1 MYRYNGDMK
10 RFRGML
16 WPVLLVVLLAVL
28 AWLQFRWT
36 AQISVAEQERMQAS
50 LQSSVRRFA
59 GDVDDEAMLLFQFFR
74 VARADELGSRL
85 ERYRDEARYPEL
97 VSAIYFFDA
106 DGGLKKLEG
115 EGVSHELVSI
125 EWPQSLE
132 RVRERLSGW
141 RRRAERGRRGGPPF
155 PSPVLSGEPPV
166 VVVPIAPRGAWRGFS
181 SAGYTLA
188 TLDSETLR
196 DAIFPELAER
206 HFGPEYDVA
215 VVDGHGDV
223 LFATADGD
231 AAMDPLEARSDA
243 RGELFSLGRF
253 MGRSP
258 RRGERRRHPPEIA
271 EARERLGAGRW
282 EVLVRHRAGSLEA
295 FVASTRVRNLMLSFG
310 ILGLL
315 AASMALVAVSTRRA
329 TELNDRK
336 MEFVAGVSHEL
347 RTPVAVL
354 RSAGQNLADGSVSDP
369 AQVKRYG
376 SLIDSE
382 GRRLNDLVDQVLE
395 LAGIQ
400 SQKRRYR
407 REPVSAESLVADALT
422 DCESLRDIRSV
433 RITTSFPSKGATLL
447 GDPDAMRRAVSNIIM
462 NAIKH
467 GGDGNGN
474 AVEILAEPRGSKI
487 AIVVSDRGP
496 GISEEDQSHLFEP
509 FYRGSRAHE
518 RQVPGSGLGLSL
530 VDHVAREHGG
540 SVEVEST
547 PGKGSRFTLY
557 FPAQD

>member
-1 MYRYNGDMK
+1 MK

-16 WPVLLVVLLAVL
+16 WPVLLLVLLAVL

-59 GDVDDEAMLLFQFFR
+59 GDVDDEALLLFQFFR
-74 VARADELGSRL
+74 VAQADELGSQL

-97 VSAIYFFDA
+97 VSAVYLFDEDA
-106 DGGLKKLEG
+106 GLKKLES
-115 EGVSHELVSI
+115 ERFVSV
-125 EWPQSLE
+125 EWPRALE
-132 RVRERLSGW
+132 RVRDRLSGW
-141 RRRAERGRRGGPPF
+141 ERRAERGRRGGPPF
-155 PSPVLSGEPPV
+155 PFPVLSGDPPV
-166 VVVPIAPRGAWRGFS
+166 VVIPIASRESRRRGFS
-181 SAGYTLA
+181 ISGYTLT
-188 TLDSETLR
+188 TLDSETLSE
-196 DAIFPELAER
+196 AIFPELAER

-231 AAMDPLEARSDA
+231 VAMHRADA

-253 MGRSP
+253 MGRPP
-258 RRGERRRHPPEIA
+258 RRGERGRLPPELV
-271 EARERLGAGRW
+271 EARERLGVGRW
-282 EVLVRHRAGSLEA
+282 ELFVRHRAGSLEA
-295 FVASTRVRNLMLSFG
+295 FVASARTRNLMVSFG

-315 AASMALVAVSTRRA
+315 AASIGLVAVSTRRA

-407 REPVSAESLVADALT
+407 SEPVLVDSLVADALA
-422 DCESLRDIRSV
+422 DCESFRDERGV

-467 GGDGNGN
+467 GGDGDN
-474 AVEILAEPRGSKI
+474 AIEILAEPRGSKI
-487 AIVVSDRGP
+487 AIVVTDRGP
-496 GISEEDQSHLFEP
+496 GISIEDQSHLFEP
-509 FYRGSRAHE
+509 FYRGSRAHD

-540 SVEVEST
+540 SIEVESR

-557 FPAQD
+557 LPGQAAQATQATQD

>member
-1 MYRYNGDMK
+1 MT

-16 WPVLLVVLLAVL
+16 WPVLLLVLLAVL

-36 AQISVAEQERMQAS
+36 GQVSVAEQERMQAS

-59 GDVDDEAMLLFQFFR
+59 GDVDDEALLLFQFFR
-74 VARADELGSRL
+74 AERVDELGSRL

-97 VSAIYFFDA
+97 VSAIYFCDA
-106 DGGLKKLEG
+106 DGALSKLDSVG
-115 EGVSHELVSI
+115 APHKLVPI
-125 EWPQSLE
+125 EWPQAFE
-132 RVRERLSGW
+132 RVREQLIGW
-141 RRRAERGRRGGPPF
+141 GRGVERGRRGGPPF
-155 PSPVLSGEPPV
+155 PFPVLSGEPPV
-166 VVVPIAPRGAWRGFS
+166 VAIPIASREARWAGFS
-181 SAGYTLA
+181 VSGYILA
-188 TLDSETLR
+188 TLDSATLR
-196 DAIFPELAER
+196 ETIFPELAER
-206 HFGPEYDVA
+206 HFGSDYDVA
-215 VVDGHGDV
+215 VVDGHGYV
-223 LFATADGD
+223 FFATADGD
-231 AAMDPLEARSDA
+231 ATMGLDARADA

-253 MGRSP
+253 IGRPP
-258 RRGERRRHPPEIA
+258 RRRERRRLPPELV
-271 EARERLGAGRW
+271 EARERLGVGSW
-282 EVLVRHRAGSLEA
+282 EVFVRHRAGSLEA
-295 FVASTRVRNLMLSFG
+295 FVASARTRNLMVSFG

-315 AASMALVAVSTRRA
+315 AASIGLVAVSTRRA

-382 GRRLNDLVDQVLE
+382 GRRLNELVDQVLA

-407 REPVSAESLVADALT
+407 REPVLASSLVADALA
-422 DCESLRDIRSV
+422 DCESLREERSV
-433 RITTSFPSKGATLL
+433 PITTSFPSKGATLF

-467 GGDGNGN
+467 GGDGDGN

-487 AIVVSDRGP
+487 AIVVTDRGP
-496 GISEEDQSHLFEP
+496 GISEEDRIHLFEP
-509 FYRGSRAHE
+509 FYRGSRAHD

-530 VDHVAREHGG
+530 VDHVAREHCG

-547 PGKGSRFTLY
+547 PEKGSQFTLY
-557 FPAQD
+557 LPAQD

>member
-1 MYRYNGDMK
+1 M
-10 RFRGML
+10 
-16 WPVLLVVLLAVL
+16 
-28 AWLQFRWT
+28 
-36 AQISVAEQERMQAS
+36 
-50 LQSSVRRFA
+50 RRFA

-85 ERYRDEARYPEL
+85 GRYRDEARYPEL
-97 VSAIYFFDA
+97 VSGIYFCDA
-106 DGGLKKLEG
+106 NGGLSKLESEG
-115 EGVSHELVSI
+115 EPRELVSI
-125 EWPQSLE
+125 EWPQALE
-132 RVRERLSGW
+132 RVRDRLSGW
-141 RRRAERGRRGGPPF
+141 GRRAERGRRGGPPF
-155 PSPVLSGEPPV
+155 PVPVLSGEPPSLRSRSRRA
-166 VVVPIAPRGAWRGFS
+166 IRGAGSLFP
-181 SAGYTLA
+181 AIPLA

-196 DAIFPELAER
+196 EAIFPELAER
-206 HFGPEYDVA
+206 HFGSEYDVA
-215 VVDGHGDV
+215 VVDGDGDV

-231 AAMDPLEARSDA
+231 TAMGLDGRADA

-253 MGRSP
+253 IGRPP
-258 RRGERRRHPPEIA
+258 RRGERRHLPPELV
-271 EARERLGAGRW
+271 EARERLGVGAW
-282 EVLVRHRAGSLEA
+282 EVFVRHRAGSLEA
-295 FVASTRVRNLMLSFG
+295 FVASARTRNLMVSFG

-315 AASMALVAVSTRRA
+315 AASIGLVAVSTRRA

-354 RSAGQNLADGSVSDP
+354 RSAGQNLADGSVNDP

-376 SLIDSE
+376 SLIDAE
-382 GRRLNDLVDQVLE
+382 GRRLNDLVDQVLA

-407 REPVSAESLVADALT
+407 REPVLAASLVADALA
-422 DCESLRDIRSV
+422 DCESLREEQSV
-433 RITTSFPSKGATLL
+433 PITTSFPSKGATLF
-447 GDPDAMRRAVSNIIM
+447 GDPDAMRRAVSNVVM

-467 GGDGNGN
+467 GGDGDGN

-487 AIVVSDRGP
+487 AIVVTDRGP
-496 GISEEDQSHLFEP
+496 GISAKDQVHLFEP
-509 FYRGSRAHE
+509 FYRGSHSRD

-530 VDHVAREHGG
+530 VDHVVREHGG

-547 PGKGSRFTLY
+547 PGNGSRFTLY

>member
-1 MYRYNGDMK
+1 MK
-10 RFRGML
+10 RFRGMA
-16 WPVLLVVLLAVL
+16 WPVLLAVLLAVL

-50 LQSSVRRFA
+50 LKSSVGRFA
-59 GDVDDEAMLLFQFFR
+59 DDVDDEAMLLFQFFR
-74 VARADELGSRL
+74 VAQADELGSRL

-97 VSAIYFFDA
+97 VSAIYFFDEGA
-106 DGGLKKLEG
+106 GLRKLES
-115 EGVSHELVSI
+115 ERFVSV
-125 EWPQSLE
+125 EWPRALQ
-132 RVRERLSGW
+132 RVRDRLSGW
-141 RRRAERGRRGGPPF
+141 QHRAERGRRGGPPF
-155 PSPVLSGEPPV
+155 PFPVLSGDPPV
-166 VVVPIAPRGAWRGFS
+166 VVIPIASRESRRRGFS
-181 SAGYTLA
+181 IAGYTLA
-188 TLDSETLR
+188 TLDSDTLSE
-196 DAIFPELAER
+196 AIFPDLAER
-206 HFGPEYDVA
+206 HFGSEYDVA

-223 LFATADGD
+223 LFSTTGGD
-231 AAMDPLEARSDA
+231 AAMDPLDARADA

-253 MGRSP
+253 TGRPP
-258 RRGERRRHPPEIA
+258 RRGERGRLPPELV
-271 EARERLGAGRW
+271 EARERLGVGRW
-282 EVLVRHRAGSLEA
+282 EVFVRHRAGSLEA
-295 FVASTRVRNLMLSFG
+295 FVASARARNLMVSFG

-315 AASMALVAVSTRRA
+315 AASIALVAVSTRRA

-347 RTPVAVL
+347 RTPLAVL

-376 SLIDSE
+376 TLIDSE

-407 REPVSAESLVADALT
+407 REPVLAESLVADALT
-422 DCESLRDIRSV
+422 DCESLREERGV

-447 GDPDAMRRAVSNIIM
+447 GDPDAMRSAVSNIIM

-467 GGDGNGN
+467 GGDGDGN
-474 AVEILAEPRGSKI
+474 VVEILAEPRGSKI
-487 AIVVSDRGP
+487 AIVVTDRGP
-496 GISEEDQSHLFEP
+496 GISEADQSHLFEP
-509 FYRGSRAHE
+509 FYRGRRAHD

-540 SVEVEST
+540 SVEVESR

-557 FPAQD
+557 LPAQD

>member
-1 MYRYNGDMK
+1 MK

-16 WPVLLVVLLAVL
+16 WPVLLLVLLAVL

-74 VARADELGSRL
+74 VEQVDELGSRL

-97 VSAIYFFDA
+97 VSAIYFCDA
-106 DGGLKKLEG
+106 DGGLSKLDSVG
-115 EGVSHELVSI
+115 TPNRLVPV
-125 EWPQSLE
+125 EWPKAFE
-132 RVRERLSGW
+132 RVREQLSGW
-141 RRRAERGRRGGPPF
+141 GRRVERGRRGGPPVPF
-155 PSPVLSGEPPV
+155 PVLSGEPPIV
-166 VVVPIAPRGAWRGFS
+166 AIPIASREARWRGFS
-181 SAGYTLA
+181 ISGYTLA

-196 DAIFPELAER
+196 ETIFPELAER
-206 HFGPEYDVA
+206 HFGSEYDVA
-215 VVDGHGDV
+215 VVDGHGNA
-223 LFATADGD
+223 LFVTADGD
-231 AAMDPLEARSDA
+231 AAMVLDA
-243 RGELFSLGRF
+243 RADARAELFSLGRF
-253 MGRSP
+253 IGRPP
-258 RRGERRRHPPEIA
+258 RRGEPRRVAPELV
-271 EARERLGAGRW
+271 EVRERRGVGRW
-282 EVLVRHRAGSLEA
+282 EVFVRHRAGSLEA
-295 FVASTRVRNLMLSFG
+295 FVASARARNLMVSFG

-315 AASMALVAVSTRRA
+315 AASIGLVVVSTRRA

-347 RTPVAVL
+347 RTPVTVL

-369 AQVKRYG
+369 AQVRRYG
-376 SLIDSE
+376 SLIESE
-382 GRRLNDLVDQVLE
+382 GRRLNDLVEQVLE

-407 REPVSAESLVADALT
+407 REPVLASSLVADALA
-422 DCESLRDIRSV
+422 DCESLREERGV
-433 RITTSFPSKGATLL
+433 NITTSFPSKGATLQ
-447 GDPDAMRRAVSNIIM
+447 GEPDAMRRAVGNLIM

-467 GGDGNGN
+467 GGTGDDN
-474 AVEILAEPRGSKI
+474 AVEVLAEPRGSKI
-487 AIVVSDRGP
+487 AIVVTDRGP
-496 GISEEDQSHLFEP
+496 GISEEDQIHLFEP
-509 FYRGSRAHE
+509 FYRGSRAHD

-547 PGKGSRFTLY
+547 PGSGSRFTLY
-557 FPAQD
+557 LPAQD

>member
-1 MYRYNGDMK
+1 MK

-16 WPVLLVVLLAVL
+16 WPVLLLVLLAVL

-36 AQISVAEQERMQAS
+36 GQVSVAERERMQAS

-74 VARADELGSRL
+74 AERVDEIGSRL

-97 VSAIYFFDA
+97 VSGIYFCDA
-106 DGGLKKLEG
+106 DGGLSKLV
-115 EGVSHELVSI
+115 GVGAPTRLVPI
-125 EWPQSLE
+125 EWPRAFE
-132 RVRERLSGW
+132 RVREQLMAWG
-141 RRRAERGRRGGPPF
+141 RRAERGRPPVPF
-155 PSPVLSGEPPV
+155 PVLSGEEPPIV
-166 VVVPIAPRGAWRGFS
+166 AIPIASRGARWPGFS
-181 SAGYTLA
+181 VSGSILA
-188 TLDSETLR
+188 TLDSATLR
-196 DAIFPELAER
+196 ETIFPELAER
-206 HFGPEYDVA
+206 HFGSEYDVA
-215 VVDGHGDV
+215 VVDGRGDV
-223 LFATADGD
+223 LFATAGGD
-231 AAMDPLEARSDA
+231 AAMVLDARADA

-253 MGRSP
+253 IGRPP
-258 RRGERRRHPPEIA
+258 RRGERRRLPPEVV
-271 EARERLGAGRW
+271 EARERLGGGRW
-282 EVLVRHRAGSLEA
+282 EVFVRHRAGSLEA
-295 FVASTRVRNLMLSFG
+295 FVASARARNLMVSFG

-315 AASMALVAVSTRRA
+315 AASIGLVAVTTRRA

-354 RSAGQNLADGSVSDP
+354 RSAGQNLADGSVTDP

-407 REPVSAESLVADALT
+407 REPVLVESLVADALA
-422 DCESLRDIRSV
+422 DCESLREERGV
-433 RITTSFPSKGATLL
+433 HITTSFPSKGATLF

-467 GGDGNGN
+467 GGDGDG
-474 AVEILAEPRGSKI
+474 AVEVLAEARGSKI
-487 AIVVSDRGP
+487 AIVVTDRGP

-509 FYRGSRAHE
+509 FYRGSRAHD

-547 PGKGSRFTLY
+547 PEKGSRFTLC
-557 FPAQD
+557 FPTQD